1 MKNSSKNGQKVHKD
15 LRNLRNGGLK
25 KKKSIQKTY
34 MKIQLENGN
43 KIPYKELGRKF
54 MKITKIEN

>member
-54 MKITKIEN
+54 MKITKN